1 MRIFRFLSLAIL
13 SVLLGSIDGEYFQFD
28 VLHPGVRIA
37 LFVVM

>member
-1 MRIFRFLSLAIL
+1 MRIFRFLNLAIL
-13 SVLLGSIDGEYFQFD
+13 SVLLGNIDGEYFLFD